1 MTGYEFAL
9 FLHICGVIVLFS
21 AISLELVAGRQLFG
35 ARDVATVRT
44 WTGVLAVNGR
54 LFPIAVLVLIATGL
68 FMTFD
73 TWEIT
78 TPWVLTSLITLIG
91 MSGLGS
97 TVQGRR
103 LQAVHQSAAAL
114 PDGPTAAPLQ
124 AQILDPVMWTS
135 IGASDGAGLGIV
147 FLMTTKPG
155 WLGSLAVVVVAALVG
170 AAIGR
175 AAAGRASAT
184 ASPRIAS

>member
-44 WTGVLAVNGR
+44 WSGALAVNGR
-54 LFPIAVLVLIATGL
+54 LFPVAVLVLIASGL

-73 TWEIT
+73 AWEIT
-78 TPWVLTSLITLIG
+78 TPWVLTSLIALIA

-103 LQAVHQSAAAL
+103 MTAVGQSAAAL
-114 PDGPTAAPLQ
+114 PDGPAP
-124 AQILDPVMWTS
+124 AQLRAQVVDPVMWTS
-135 IGASDGAGLGIV
+135 IGASDGTGLGIV

-155 WLGSLAVVVVAALVG
+155 WLGSVAVVVVAALAG

-175 AAAGRASAT
+175 ASAGRASAA
-184 ASPRIAS
+184 ASPQAA